1 MFMFIKDQRLEYPA
15 GGTRN
20 LPVAAG
26 RLVESIIIKVRAE
39 TTRNEIIIVSI
50 MHYMHVKS

>member
-39 TTRNEIIIVSI
+39 SNSRFQ
-50 MHYMHVKS
+50 KL